1 MYFYETEDLEKD
13 YPWIRRRLAV
23 CKIDAET
30 GEVALLLDYPVRNL
44 VYSGGYVYFC
54 DPSDQNK

>member
-1 MYFYETEDLEKD
+1 MDPPEIEQF
-13 YPWIRRRLAV
+13 

-44 VYSGGYVYFC
+44 VYSGGYVIFVI
-54 DPSDQNK
+54 PAIKIK